1 MTAFDSVH
9 RSAGMTAK
17 CFNQLA
23 LRTHASAGKSF
34 ASTRLNATLSRDHMR
49 NGVGNWGMF
58 YSSLSDNFVKKIMQ
72 QPYVAVQFLTLWL
85 TRCKA
90 VAGDDGPG

>member
-34 ASTRLNATLSRDHMR
+34 ASTRLNATLSLRA
-49 NGVGNWGMF
+49 NGAGNWGMF
-58 YSSLSDNFVKKIMQ
+58 YSSISGNFVKKIMQ
-72 QPYVAVQFLTLWL
+72 QPLRCSSVFNTLVDAL
-85 TRCKA
+85 QSCRR
-90 VAGDDGPG
+90 